1 MLLAVLAFKFLFK
14 SLARKGMGL
23 VKYLEVWHWC
33 SMKGLGLRMLG
44 LWFGLGGNIDLC
56 LSDLLHLMAKLEQ
69 S

>member
-1 MLLAVLAFKFLFK
+1 MLLAVLALEFLFK